1 MNMTK
6 VIIMLFM
13 LGIVTVNS
21 IQSFRTIST
30 LKQTIIALDATV
42 DHHKSRAAYSEAM
55 RVKEN
60 DPWRRNKM

>member
-30 LKQTIIALDATV
+30 LKQTIIALEATV
-42 DHHKSRAAYSEAM
+42 DHHKSRAAYAEALLD
-55 RVKEN
+55 KEN
-60 DPWRRNKM
+60 DTWRLKKL